1 MSVPINERRLG
12 EPRVKFE
19 RPLDV
24 RAMAI
29 DGTWCRKCLLIDVSE
44 TGARIKLTSPAAGL
58 TEFFL
63 LLTTFGIPVFRRC
76 SRQWVD
82 GLLMGVMFE
91 QGPIEEKPL
100 SKLRRDAE
108 LV

>member
-1 MSVPINERRLG
+1 MSVSINERRLNA
-12 EPRVKFE
+12 PRVKFD

-29 DGTWCRKCLLIDVSE
+29 DGTSCRKCLLIDVSD
-44 TGARIKLTSPAAGL
+44 TGARIRLTSPAAGL

-63 LLTTFGIPVFRRC
+63 LMTTFGIPVFRRC
-76 SRQWVD
+76 TRQWVD
-82 GLLMGVMFE
+82 GLMMGVMFE
-91 QGPIEEKPL
+91 LGPIEQKSL
-100 SKLRRDAE
+100 NKLRHDAE

>member
-1 MSVPINERRLG
+1 MSVSINDRRLNA
-12 EPRVKFE
+12 PRVKFE
-19 RPLDV
+19 QPLNV
-24 RAMAI
+24 LAMAI
-29 DGTWCRKCLLIDVSE
+29 DGTSCRKCLLIDVSD

-63 LLTTFGIPVFRRC
+63 LMTTFGIPVFRRC

-82 GLLMGVMFE
+82 GLMMGVMFE

-100 SKLRRDAE
+100 NKLRRDAE
-108 LV
+108 FV

>member
-1 MSVPINERRLG
+1 MSVPINERRLSA
-12 EPRVKFE
+12 PRVKFE

-24 RAMAI
+24 RVMAI
-29 DGTWCRKCLLIDVSE
+29 DGTSCRKCLLIDVSD
-44 TGARIKLTSPAAGL
+44 TGARIKLTSPLASL

-82 GLLMGVMFE
+82 GLLMGVTFE
-91 QGPIEEKPL
+91 QGPIEEKSL
-100 SKLRRDAE
+100 NKLRHDAKF
-108 LV
+108 V